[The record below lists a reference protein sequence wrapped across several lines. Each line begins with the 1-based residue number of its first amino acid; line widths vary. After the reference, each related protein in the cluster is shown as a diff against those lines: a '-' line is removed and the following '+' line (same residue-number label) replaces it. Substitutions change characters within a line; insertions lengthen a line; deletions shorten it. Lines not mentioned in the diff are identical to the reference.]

1 MISPG
6 TYFSR
11 HVQALLSALGRLIR
25 QPLGTVLTIFIIA
38 IALALPSTLWLL
50 VKNARIAAGDVT
62 DSIELSVF
70 FKTDV
75 SLAKAEQLAEAAR
88 QRPGVGEATLISA
101 DEALDE
107 FRQYSGFGAA
117 LDALQGNP
125 LPHVITLRPD
135 AAYAN
140 PQGVESLK
148 RYLSA
153 WPEVETVQFD
163 GEWVRRLT
171 AILDLFRDI
180 LAVFAI
186 VLGVG
191 VLAVVG
197 NAIRLEIRARQ
208 SEIEVTKLVGGTNAF
223 VRRPF
228 LYEGVIFGLLGG
240 AAAVGIVSLAVASLI
255 EPVGRLGSLYGGRY
269 ALVGIEPLEALVLI
283 SGGTLLGVLGA
294 WLGAARLIARI
305 EARG

>member
-11 HVQALLSALGRLIR
+11 HAQALLSAFGRLTR
-25 QPLGTVLTIFIIA
+25 QPLGTVLTVFVIA
-38 IALALPSTLWLL
+38 IALALPTTLWLL

-70 FKTDV
+70 FKADV
-75 SLAKAEQLAEAAR
+75 PLEQAEQLAAAAR
-88 QRPGVGEATLISA
+88 QRPGVGEVTLIAA
-101 DEALDE
+101 DDALEE

-125 LPHVITLRPD
+125 LPHVIVVKPEVL
-135 AAYAN
+135 YAN
-140 PQGVESLK
+140 PSGVESLK
-148 RYLSA
+148 RYLAA

-171 AILDLFRDI
+171 AILDLLRNVFV
-180 LAVFAI
+180 VFAV
-186 VLGVG
+186 VLGIG

-197 NAIRLEIRARQ
+197 NAIRLEIRARR

-240 AAAVGIVSLAVASLI
+240 GAAVGIVSLAVASLI
-255 EPVGRLGSLYGGRY
+255 EPVSRLALLYGGQFVLSGIGVIE
-269 ALVGIEPLEALVLI
+269 ATVLVV
-283 SGGTLLGVLGA
+283 GGALLGVIGA

>member
-1 MISPG
+1 MISPS

-11 HVQALLSALGRLIR
+11 HAQALLSAFGRLIR
-25 QPLGTVLTIFIIA
+25 QPLGTVLTVFVIA

-50 VKNARIAAGDVT
+50 VKNARIATGDVT

-70 FKTDV
+70 FKADV
-75 SLAKAEQLAEAAR
+75 PLEQAEQLAAAAR
-88 QRPGVGEATLISA
+88 QRPGVGEVTLIAA
-101 DEALDE
+101 DDALEE

-125 LPHVITLRPD
+125 LPHVIVVKPEAL
-135 AAYAN
+135 YAN
-140 PQGVESLK
+140 PSGVESLK
-148 RYLSA
+148 RYLAA

-171 AILDLFRDI
+171 AILDLLRNVFV
-180 LAVFAI
+180 VFAV
-186 VLGVG
+186 VLGIG

-197 NAIRLEIRARQ
+197 NAIRLEIRARR

-240 AAAVGIVSLAVASLI
+240 GAAVGIVSLAVASLI
-255 EPVGRLGSLYGGRY
+255 EPVSRLASLYGGQFVLSGIGVIE
-269 ALVGIEPLEALVLI
+269 AAVLVV
-283 SGGTLLGVLGA
+283 GGALLGVIGA

>member
-11 HVQALLSALGRLIR
+11 HAQALLSAFGRLIR
-25 QPLGTVLTIFIIA
+25 QPLGTVLTVFVIA
-38 IALALPSTLWLL
+38 IALALPTTLWLL
-50 VKNARIAAGDVT
+50 VKNARIATGDVT

-70 FKTDV
+70 FKADV
-75 SLAKAEQLAEAAR
+75 PLEQAEQLAAAAR
-88 QRPGVGEATLISA
+88 QRPGVGEVTLIAA
-101 DEALDE
+101 DDALEE

-125 LPHVITLRPD
+125 LPHVIVVKPEVL
-135 AAYAN
+135 YAN
-140 PQGVESLK
+140 PSGVESLK
-148 RYLSA
+148 RYLAA

-171 AILDLFRDI
+171 AILDLLRNVFV
-180 LAVFAI
+180 VFAV
-186 VLGVG
+186 VLGIG

-197 NAIRLEIRARQ
+197 NAIRLEIRARR

-228 LYEGVIFGLLGG
+228 LYEGVVFGLLGG
-240 AAAVGIVSLAVASLI
+240 GAAVGIVSLAVASLI
-255 EPVGRLGSLYGGRY
+255 EPVSRLALLYGGQFVLSGIGVIE
-269 ALVGIEPLEALVLI
+269 AMVLVV
-283 SGGTLLGVLGA
+283 GGALLGVIGA

>member
-11 HVQALLSALGRLIR
+11 HAQALLSALGRLIR
-25 QPLGTVLTIFIIA
+25 QPLGTVLTIFVIV

-75 SLAKAEQLAEAAR
+75 PLAKAEQLAEAAR
-88 QRPGVGEATLISA
+88 QRPGVEEVTLISA
-101 DEALDE
+101 DEALEE

-135 AAYAN
+135 VAYAN

-171 AILDLFRDI
+171 AILDLLRNVF
-180 LAVFAI
+180 AVFAI

-197 NAIRLEIRARQ
+197 NAIRLEIRARR

-255 EPVGRLGSLYGGRY
+255 EPVGRLASLYGGRY

>member
-11 HVQALLSALGRLIR
+11 HVQALLSAFGRLIR
-25 QPLGTVLTIFIIA
+25 QPLGTLLTMFVIA
-38 IALALPSTLWLL
+38 IALALPATLWLV

-62 DSIELSVF
+62 NSIELSVF

-75 SLAKAEQLAEAAR
+75 PLEKAEQLAAAAR
-88 QRPGVGEATLISA
+88 QRPGMGEVTLISA
-101 DEALDE
+101 DDALEE
-107 FRQYSGFGAA
+107 FREYSGFGAA

-125 LPHVITLRPD
+125 LPHVIIVRPD
-135 AAYAN
+135 TAYAN
-140 PQGVESLK
+140 PQGVDSLK

-171 AILDLFRDI
+171 AILDLLRNVF
-180 LAVFAI
+180 AVFAV
-186 VLGVG
+186 VLGAG

-197 NAIRLEIRARQ
+197 NAIRLEIRARRSQ
-208 SEIEVTKLVGGTNAF
+208 IEVTKLVGGTNAF

-228 LYEGVIFGLLGG
+228 LYEGMIFGLLGG

-255 EPVGRLGSLYGGRY
+255 EPVGRLASLYGGRF
-269 ALVGIEPLEALVLI
+269 ALTGLEPLEALVLI
-283 SGGTLLGVLGA
+283 FGGGLLGVLGA
-294 WLGAARLIARI
+294 WLGAARLIAKI

>member
-1 MISPG
+1 
-6 TYFSR
+6 
-11 HVQALLSALGRLIR
+11 LIR
-25 QPLGTVLTIFIIA
+25 QPLGTVLTVFVIA

-50 VKNARIAAGDVT
+50 VKNARIATGDVT

-70 FKTDV
+70 FKADV
-75 SLAKAEQLAEAAR
+75 PLEQAEQLAAAAR
-88 QRPGVGEATLISA
+88 QRPGVGEVTLIAA
-101 DEALDE
+101 DDALEE

-125 LPHVITLRPD
+125 LPHVIVVKPEAL
-135 AAYAN
+135 YAN
-140 PQGVESLK
+140 PSGVESLK
-148 RYLSA
+148 RYLAA

-171 AILDLFRDI
+171 AILDLLRNVFV
-180 LAVFAI
+180 VFAV
-186 VLGVG
+186 VLGIG

-197 NAIRLEIRARQ
+197 NAIRLEIRARR

-240 AAAVGIVSLAVASLI
+240 GAAVGIVSLAVASLI
-255 EPVGRLGSLYGGRY
+255 EPVSRLASLYGGQFVLSGIGVIE
-269 ALVGIEPLEALVLI
+269 AAVLVV
-283 SGGTLLGVLGA
+283 GGALLGVIGA

>member
-11 HVQALLSALGRLIR
+11 HAQALLSAFGRLIR
-25 QPLGTVLTIFIIA
+25 QPLGTLLTVFVIA
-38 IALALPSTLWLL
+38 IALTLPSTLWLL
-50 VKNARIAAGDVT
+50 FKNARIAAGDVT

-75 SLAKAEQLAEAAR
+75 ALEKAEQLAAAAR
-88 QRPGVGEATLISA
+88 QRTGVGEVTLIAA
-101 DEALDE
+101 DVALEE

-125 LPHVITLRPD
+125 LPHVITIRPE
-135 AAYAN
+135 ASYAN

-171 AILDLFRDI
+171 A
-180 LAVFAI
+180 LAV

-191 VLAVVG
+191 VLALVG
-197 NAIRLEIRARQ
+197 NAIRLEIRARR
-208 SEIEVTKLVGGTNAF
+208 SEIQVTKLVGGTNAF

-228 LYEGVIFGLLGG
+228 LYEGAIFGLLGG
-240 AAAVGIVSLAVASLI
+240 AAAVGIVSLAVAGLI
-255 EPVGRLGSLYGGRY
+255 EPVGRLAALYGGRF
-269 ALVGIEPLEALVLI
+269 ALSGVEPLEALVLI
-283 SGGTLLGVLGA
+283 LGGALLGVLGA

>member
-11 HVQALLSALGRLIR
+11 HAQALLSAFGRLLR
-25 QPLGTVLTIFIIA
+25 QPLGTVLTVFVIA
-38 IALALPSTLWLL
+38 IALALPTTLWLL

-70 FKTDV
+70 FKADV
-75 SLAKAEQLAEAAR
+75 PLEQAEQLAAAAR
-88 QRPGVGEATLISA
+88 QRPGVGEVTLIAA
-101 DEALDE
+101 DDALEE

-125 LPHVITLRPD
+125 LPHVIVVKPEVL
-135 AAYAN
+135 YAN
-140 PQGVESLK
+140 PSGVESLK
-148 RYLSA
+148 RYLAA

-171 AILDLFRDI
+171 AILDLLRNVFV
-180 LAVFAI
+180 VFAV
-186 VLGVG
+186 VLGIG

-197 NAIRLEIRARQ
+197 NAIRLEIRARR

-228 LYEGVIFGLLGG
+228 LYEGVVFGLLGG
-240 AAAVGIVSLAVASLI
+240 GAAVGIVSLAVASLI
-255 EPVGRLGSLYGGRY
+255 EPVGRLALLYGGQFVLSGIG
-269 ALVGIEPLEALVLI
+269 AIEATVLVV
-283 SGGTLLGVLGA
+283 GGALLGVIGA

>member
-11 HVQALLSALGRLIR
+11 HAQALLSAFGRLIR
-25 QPLGTVLTIFIIA
+25 QPLGTLLTVFVIA

-50 VKNARIAAGDVT
+50 VKNARVAAGDVT

-70 FKTDV
+70 FKSDV
-75 SLAKAEQLAEAAR
+75 PLEKAEQLAAAAR

-101 DEALDE
+101 DQALGE

-125 LPHVITLRPD
+125 LPHVIIVRPD
-135 AAYAN
+135 VAYAS
-140 PQGVESLK
+140 PQGVDSLK

-171 AILDLFRDI
+171 AILDLMRNVF
-180 LAVFAI
+180 AVFAI

-197 NAIRLEIRARQ
+197 NAIRLEIRARR

-255 EPVGRLGSLYGGRY
+255 EPVGRLASLYGGRF
-269 ALVGIEPLEALVLI
+269 ALVGIEPLEALVLVF
-283 SGGTLLGVLGA
+283 GGALLGVLGA

>member
-11 HVQALLSALGRLIR
+11 HAQALLSAFGRLTR
-25 QPLGTVLTIFIIA
+25 QPLGTVLTVFVIA
-38 IALALPSTLWLL
+38 IALALPTTLWLL
-50 VKNARIAAGDVT
+50 VKNARIATGDVT

-70 FKTDV
+70 FKADV
-75 SLAKAEQLAEAAR
+75 PLEQAEQLAAAAR
-88 QRPGVGEATLISA
+88 QRPGVGEVTLIAA
-101 DEALDE
+101 DDALEE

-125 LPHVITLRPD
+125 LPHVIVVKPEVL
-135 AAYAN
+135 YAN
-140 PQGVESLK
+140 PSGVESLK
-148 RYLSA
+148 RYLAA

-171 AILDLFRDI
+171 AILDLLRNVFV
-180 LAVFAI
+180 VFAV
-186 VLGVG
+186 VLGIG

-197 NAIRLEIRARQ
+197 NAIRLEIRARR

-240 AAAVGIVSLAVASLI
+240 GAAVGIVSLAVASLI
-255 EPVGRLGSLYGGRY
+255 EPVSRLALLYGGQFVLSGIGVIE
-269 ALVGIEPLEALVLI
+269 ATVLVV
-283 SGGTLLGVLGA
+283 GGALLGVIGA

>member
-11 HVQALLSALGRLIR
+11 HAQALLSAFGRLLR
-25 QPLGTVLTIFIIA
+25 QPLGTVLTVFVIA
-38 IALALPSTLWLL
+38 IALALPTTLWLL
-50 VKNARIAAGDVT
+50 VKNARIATGDVT

-70 FKTDV
+70 FKADV
-75 SLAKAEQLAEAAR
+75 PLEQAEQLAAAAR
-88 QRPGVGEATLISA
+88 QRPGVGEVTLIAA
-101 DEALDE
+101 DDALEE

-125 LPHVITLRPD
+125 LPHVIVVKPEVL
-135 AAYAN
+135 YAN
-140 PQGVESLK
+140 PSGVESLK
-148 RYLSA
+148 RYLAA

-171 AILDLFRDI
+171 AILDLLRNVFV
-180 LAVFAI
+180 VFAV
-186 VLGVG
+186 VLGIG

-197 NAIRLEIRARQ
+197 NAIRLEIRARR

-240 AAAVGIVSLAVASLI
+240 GAAVGIVSLAVASLI
-255 EPVGRLGSLYGGRY
+255 EPVSRLALLYGGQFVLSGIG
-269 ALVGIEPLEALVLI
+269 AIETTVLVV
-283 SGGTLLGVLGA
+283 GGALLGVIGA

>member
-11 HVQALLSALGRLIR
+11 HAQALLSAFGRLIR
-25 QPLGTVLTIFIIA
+25 QPLGTLLTMFVIA
-38 IALALPSTLWLL
+38 IALALPSTLWLV
-50 VKNARIAAGDVT
+50 VKNARIVAGDVT

-70 FKTDV
+70 FKSDV
-75 SLAKAEQLAEAAR
+75 PLEKAEQLAAAAR
-88 QRPGVGEATLISA
+88 QRPGVGEVTLISA
-101 DEALDE
+101 DDALEE
-107 FRQYSGFGAA
+107 FRRYSGFGAA

-125 LPHVITLRPD
+125 LPHVIIVRPD
-135 AAYAN
+135 TAYAS
-140 PQGVESLK
+140 PQGVDSLK

-171 AILDLFRDI
+171 AILDLLRNVF
-180 LAVFAI
+180 AVFAV

-197 NAIRLEIRARQ
+197 NAIRLEIRARR

-228 LYEGVIFGLLGG
+228 LYEGVVFGLLGG

-255 EPVGRLGSLYGGRY
+255 EPVGRLAALYGGRF
-269 ALVGIEPLEALVLI
+269 ALVGIEPLEAVILI
-283 SGGTLLGVLGA
+283 FGGGLLGVLGA

>member
-11 HVQALLSALGRLIR
+11 HAQALLSAFGRLIR
-25 QPLGTVLTIFIIA
+25 QPLGTLLTMFVIA
-38 IALALPSTLWLL
+38 IALALPSTLWLV

-70 FKTDV
+70 FKADV
-75 SLAKAEQLAEAAR
+75 PLEKAEQLAAAAR
-88 QRPGVGEATLISA
+88 QRPGVGEVTLISA
-101 DEALDE
+101 DDALEE
-107 FRQYSGFGAA
+107 FRRYSGFGAA

-125 LPHVITLRPD
+125 LPHVIIVRPD
-135 AAYAN
+135 TAYAS
-140 PQGVESLK
+140 PQGVDSLK

-171 AILDLFRDI
+171 AILDLLRNVF
-180 LAVFAI
+180 AVFAI

-197 NAIRLEIRARQ
+197 NAIRLEIRARR

-228 LYEGVIFGLLGG
+228 LYEGVVFGLLGG

-255 EPVGRLGSLYGGRY
+255 EPVGRLAALYGGRF
-269 ALVGIEPLEALVLI
+269 ALVGIEPLEAFVLI
-283 SGGTLLGVLGA
+283 FGGGVLGLLGA

>member
-1 MISPG
+1 LISPG

-11 HVQALLSALGRLIR
+11 HAQALLSALGRLIR

-75 SLAKAEQLAEAAR
+75 PLAKAEQLAEAAR

>member
-1 MISPG
+1 MISPS

-11 HVQALLSALGRLIR
+11 HAQALLSAFGRLIR
-25 QPLGTVLTIFIIA
+25 QPLGTLLTVFVIA
-38 IALALPSTLWLL
+38 IALALPAALWLV
-50 VKNARIAAGDVT
+50 VKNAQIAAGDAT

-75 SLAKAEQLAEAAR
+75 PLEKAEQLAATAR
-88 QRPGVGEATLISA
+88 QRAGVGEVTLISA
-101 DEALDE
+101 DDALKE
-107 FRQYSGFGAA
+107 FREYSGFGAA

-125 LPHVITLRPD
+125 LPHVITVKPK
-135 AAYAN
+135 AESAH
-140 PQGVESLK
+140 PSGVESLR
-148 RYLSA
+148 RYLAA
-153 WPEVETVQFD
+153 WPEVESVQFD
-163 GEWVRRLT
+163 GAWVRRLT
-171 AILDLFRDI
+171 AILYLLRSVF
-180 LAVFAI
+180 LVFAI

-197 NAIRLEIRARQ
+197 NAIRLEIRARR

-228 LYEGVIFGLLGG
+228 LYEGLAFGLFGG
-240 AAAVGIVSLAVASLI
+240 TAAIGIVSLAVAGLI
-255 EPVGRLGSLYGGRY
+255 DPVNRLAALYGGRF
-269 ALVGIEPLEALVLI
+269 ALVGVEPLEALIVMGGGAVL
-283 SGGTLLGVLGA
+283 GLLGA

>member
-11 HVQALLSALGRLIR
+11 HAQALLSAFGRLIR
-25 QPLGTVLTIFIIA
+25 QPLGTLLTMFVIA
-38 IALALPSTLWLL
+38 IALALPSTLWLV

-70 FKTDV
+70 FKADV
-75 SLAKAEQLAEAAR
+75 PLEKAEQLAAAAR
-88 QRPGVGEATLISA
+88 QRPGVGEVTLISA
-101 DEALDE
+101 DDALEE
-107 FRQYSGFGAA
+107 FRRYSGFGAA

-125 LPHVITLRPD
+125 LPHVIIVRPD
-135 AAYAN
+135 TLYAT
-140 PQGVESLK
+140 PQGVDSLK

-171 AILDLFRDI
+171 AILNLLRNVF
-180 LAVFAI
+180 AVFAV

-197 NAIRLEIRARQ
+197 NAIRLEIRARR

-240 AAAVGIVSLAVASLI
+240 VAAVGVVSLAVASLM
-255 EPVGRLGSLYGGRY
+255 EPVGRLASLYGGRF

-283 SGGTLLGVLGA
+283 FGGGLLGVLGA

>member
-11 HVQALLSALGRLIR
+11 HAQALLSAFGRLLR
-25 QPLGTVLTIFIIA
+25 QPLGTVLTVFVIA
-38 IALALPSTLWLL
+38 IALALPTTLWLL

-70 FKTDV
+70 FKADV
-75 SLAKAEQLAEAAR
+75 PLEQAEQLAAAAR
-88 QRPGVGEATLISA
+88 QRPGVGEVTLIAA
-101 DEALDE
+101 DDALEE
-107 FRQYSGFGAA
+107 FRQYSGFGVA

-125 LPHVITLRPD
+125 LPHVIVVKPEVL
-135 AAYAN
+135 YAN
-140 PQGVESLK
+140 PSGVESLK
-148 RYLSA
+148 RYLAA

-171 AILDLFRDI
+171 AILDLLRNVFV
-180 LAVFAI
+180 VFAV
-186 VLGVG
+186 VLGIG

-197 NAIRLEIRARQ
+197 NAIRLEIRARR

-240 AAAVGIVSLAVASLI
+240 GAAVGIVSLAVASLI
-255 EPVGRLGSLYGGRY
+255 EPVGRLALLYGGQFVLSGIG
-269 ALVGIEPLEALVLI
+269 AIEATVLVV
-283 SGGTLLGVLGA
+283 GGALLGVIGA